1 MTTFLLDV
9 NVLIALVDPAHSLHE
24 PAHIW
29 FAAHGQHGWAT
40 CAVTENGLLRIVG
53 NTRYANSPGSPAAV
67 MPVLASLTAQPGH
80 VFWSDDVSLMD
91 AARLHAER
99 LLHHSQVTDSYL
111 LALAVAHGGMLAS
124 FDRRLVPDAVQG
136 GRDAL
141 VLI

>member
-9 NVLIALVDPAHSLHE
+9 NVLIALVDPMHAMHE
-24 PAHIW
+24 PVHIW
-29 FAAHGQHGWAT
+29 FGEHGQHAWAT

-53 NTRYANSPGSPAAV
+53 NARYPNSPGSPAAV

-80 VFWSDDVSLMD
+80 VFWPDDVSLMD
-91 AARLHAER
+91 ATRLDAER
-99 LLHHSQVTDSYL
+99 LLHHSQVADSHL
-111 LALAVAHGGMLAS
+111 LALAVAHGGLLVS
-124 FDRRLVPDAVQG
+124 FDRRLVPDAVRG